1 MLHLQIKKNI
11 SVKIAVNTR
20 LLLPKK
26 LEGIGWVSYQILK
39 RITTNHPEHEFYFLF
54 DRQYSEEFIFSNNV
68 KPVIVHPQSRHPFL
82 WYLYFEWGIPM
93 ALKRIKPDLFLSP
106 DGWTSLRANVKKLT
120 IFHDQNF
127 EYFPDFMPKLTLKY
141 VKHYV
146 PRYAHA
152 SDRIVA
158 VSEFTKNDIIKLY
171 NIDPEKIDVVY
182 NASNSNYKPLNDT
195 EKASVKKKY
204 TDSNDYFVYVGSLH
218 KRKNI
223 ANLLLAFDTFKNT
236 DNQNIKLLIVG
247 SKMWRKGYF
256 EETYNNMKHKDD
268 VIFTGYLDAEEL
280 SKVVASS
287 IALAYVSFFEGFG
300 IPIIEGFEAETAVIT
315 SNTTSMPEVA
325 GDAALLVDPYSV
337 EQIADALTKLSADTT
352 FRQSLIEKGR
362 IRRQAFNWDKS
373 AEEYWNIITKMI

>member
-1 MLHLQIKKNI
+1 M
-11 SVKIAVNTR
+11 KIAVNTR

-39 RITTNHPEHEFYFLF
+39 RITTKHPEHEFYFLF

-93 ALKRIKPDLFLSP
+93 ALKQIKPDLFLSP

-195 EKASVKKKY
+195 EKASIKKKY
-204 TDSNDYFVYVGSLH
+204 TDNNDYFVYVGSLH

-223 ANLLLAFDTFKNT
+223 ANLLLAFDSFKNS

-373 AEEYWNIITKMI
+373 AEGYWNIITKMI